1 MAIDWNNM
9 KVTVIKSDPLTP
21 QQIEII
27 KQLIIKAANNKIA
40 QIQRKKAKR
49 TTLIPFQV

>member
-1 MAIDWNNM
+1 MAPDWKNM

-27 KQLIIKAANNKIA
+27 KQLIIKAANKMIA
-40 QIQRKKAKR
+40 EMQRKKAKR
-49 TTLIPFQV
+49 AILISFQV